1 MTRPI
6 FHDFCEKNK
15 NNHLI
20 ILIVKIVIV
29 QIGFATAFG
38 CVSVVS
44 KNNNNFN
51 RNNNKNNS
59 ERVRAIMC
67 EKLLDCNETITFVYE
82 KWGLKVNDLEYFK
95 IKECEDVVGKK
106 GN

>member
-1 MTRPI
+1 
-6 FHDFCEKNK
+6 
-15 NNHLI
+15 
-20 ILIVKIVIV
+20 
-29 QIGFATAFG
+29 
-38 CVSVVS
+38 
-44 KNNNNFN
+44 
-51 RNNNKNNS
+51 
-59 ERVRAIMC
+59 MC